1 MRKTFQ
7 KAILITIVLVF
18 SFLLP
23 ALPAGRFNFYLNSV
37 YAFQQSSTNYQLE
50 GDFNIFSGSKSSSN
64 YSLTDT
70 GGGLGPGAGTSE
82 NYGIGAGFQ
91 YVLAKSPNIA
101 FTISKNLI
109 DLNVLSEAS
118 ISKDT
123 LDLLVTTSLSRGY
136 KVYISEDHDLQSGSN
151 TIVVSDGTINAG
163 EQEYGVATDK
173 TLQDVANSD
182 CTENDS
188 ISAITTSNQSVASAT
203 TDVTGDPTQLC
214 FAASKTGSTPAG
226 SYSHTVTFIIVGNF

>member
-1 MRKTFQ
+1 MLKLSYMRKASF
-7 KAILITIVLVF
+7 LILVF
-18 SFLLP
+18 NFLL
-23 ALPAGRFNFYLNSV
+23 FTFYLKPSV

-50 GDFNIFSGSKSSSN
+50 GDFNIFAGSKSSAN
-64 YSLTDT
+64 YNLTDT
-70 GGGLGPGAGTSE
+70 GGGLGPGISTSA

-101 FTISKNLI
+101 FTISKNSI
-109 DLNVLSEAS
+109 DLGVLSEAS

-123 LDLLVTTSLSRGY
+123 LDLTVTTKATRGY
-136 KVYISEDHDLQSGSN
+136 HVYIYEDHDLQSGSN
-151 TIVVSDGTINAG
+151 TIVVSDGNINAG

-173 TLQDVANSD
+173 SAQDIAASD

-226 SYSHTVTFIIVGNF
+226 IYSHTITFIVVGNF